1 MFPQCLKAGTAPS
14 LPSAWICHDCLV
26 KKEKRDDTRLELR
39 LAGNGTVYAEGKES
53 QIEVVA
59 QNISAWGAYC
69 VTDAKVSV
77 GSEVK
82 LLLQWDPDNRQ
93 SEIVFKA
100 VGQIVRVEPQP
111 EGGYGFGIQFDEIP
125 VLGEDN

>member
-1 MFPQCLKAGTAPS
+1 M
-14 LPSAWICHDCLV
+14 DR
-26 KKEKRDDTRLELR
+26 EKRDDTRLEVR
-39 LAGNGTVYAEGKES
+39 LEGEGTIYTEGQEF

-69 VTDAKVSV
+69 VTDANVSM
-77 GSEVK
+77 GDEIK

-100 VGQIVRVEPQP
+100 FGRIVRVEPQS
-111 EGGYGFGIQFDEIP
+111 EKGYGFGIQFDEIP
-125 VLGEDN
+125 VLEGDN